1 MIKEKIE
8 NFIKRI
14 IQKFN
19 FVENPR
25 MKFLGIFLAI
35 VGFVGESPLR
45 AISHFLASSL
55 VFLIGN
61 DFSIAGSI
69 VNKWFTTSAPIAL
82 IYIPAIIALWLILRD
97 GIKRLDWISV
107 PILIGIL
114 IKGGMYGIVSL
125 SYRTNEFWELTQQ
138 GVPGFFLWCFIIILI
153 ISGLVGLIKWF
164 IEML

>member
-1 MIKEKIE
+1 MEDFLKKIS
-8 NFIKRI
+8 
-14 IQKFN
+14 QKFN
-19 FVENPR
+19 FIENPR

-35 VGFVGESPLR
+35 VGFIGENPLR
-45 AISHFLASSL
+45 AISHFLANGL

-69 VNKWFTTSAPIAL
+69 VNKWFATSAPIAL
-82 IYIPAIIALWLILRD
+82 IYIPAIIALWLTLRE

-114 IKGGMYGIVSL
+114 IKGGIYGIVSL
-125 SYRTNEFWELTQQ
+125 SYKTSEFWELTQQ
-138 GVPGFFLWCFIIILI
+138 GVPGFFLWFFIIILM